1 VTDLKLLKERVTIG
15 EVLAFYGA
23 SIGSSRGS
31 YDAWVPISC
40 PFCKDSSGS
49 ASVQRAAGRFLC
61 HQCGAPRDGKSGDI
75 FDVVRYAERLQTNK
89 DAIEWIDRNFG

>member
-1 VTDLKLLKERVTIG
+1 MDLQLLKERVTIA
-15 EVLAFYGA
+15 EVLGFYGA
-23 SIGSSRGS
+23 SIGASRGS
-31 YDAWVPISC
+31 YDSWTAITC
-40 PFCKDSSGS
+40 PFCRDSSGS

-89 DAIEWIDRNFG
+89 EAIEWVERNFG